1 MLSGNGN
8 ENVGLFSK
16 KQFARA
22 AQFFEHF
29 FAVVLQDYH
38 GVKLPETSWSHVL
51 WRIDVVC
58 APVILCF
65 SLPLFFILVT
75 TSISHFL

>member
-1 MLSGNGN
+1 MLSGNGNGNGN

-29 FAVVLQDYH
+29 FAVVLQD
-38 GVKLPETSWSHVL
+38 
-51 WRIDVVC
+51 
-58 APVILCF
+58 
-65 SLPLFFILVT
+65 
-75 TSISHFL
+75 